1 MFTGLDCSMLPWY
14 HKLQYL
20 TFDSYR
26 TQIDAPP
33 YRGLCL
39 KVFLENVYGYL
50 DI

>member
-1 MFTGLDCSMLPWY
+1 MCVFISVAPEDLAIVGMRACSVG
-14 HKLQYL
+14 
-20 TFDSYR
+20 
-26 TQIDAPP
+26 APP